1 MFDYISNS
9 ATTYYVQSIN
19 IKQVLQWS
27 DIFKTHHLLTHYN
40 LYLFDQQ
47 DDIAKDIKQSN
58 MKCILI
64 DNMLFKY
71 G

>member
-19 IKQVLQWS
+19 IKQVLHWS
-27 DIFKTHHLLTHYN
+27 DIFKTHHLLKHYN

-47 DDIAKDIKQSN
+47 DDIVKDIKQNN

-64 DNMLFKY
+64 NNMLFKY